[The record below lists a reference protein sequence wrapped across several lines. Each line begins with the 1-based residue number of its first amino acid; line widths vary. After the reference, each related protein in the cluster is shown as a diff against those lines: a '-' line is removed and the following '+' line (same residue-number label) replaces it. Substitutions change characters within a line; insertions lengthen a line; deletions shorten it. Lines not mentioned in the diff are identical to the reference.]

1 MDDQESRKLSWL
13 GVGLFVLVSRSR
25 KKDMSGIS
33 VSVPGKKKKK
43 TGRDNLEVACTRF
56 ERTKEI
62 LANNIF

>member
-33 VSVPGKKKKK
+33 VSVPGKKKK

>member
-33 VSVPGKKKKK
+33 VSVPGKKKNK